1 MISII
6 IPSYNATRE
15 LYNLIKN
22 IKKNLTVSKYEIIIV
37 EDFSTNK
44 NKNLFRLLEKERAVK
59 IFYLKKNLG
68 QHRAVVY
75 GLKKS
80 KGNYIF
86 TLDDD
91 MQHDPKLM
99 KKMILL
105 SKKSNLIYAYPNNM
119 TRGYLRYIFVKSM
132 KLILINIFFIKEFN
146 FVSDYRLFNKKLI
159 NLQLQNNILKKN
171 LNLDL
176 ILNKRVRKNPLVIS
190 YKEKKRKVGSSNYN
204 FFKLIMYTWCIIKTK
219 INLLFNDVF

>member
-1 MISII
+1 MLTQHIKNILWRFFNLISII

-15 LYNLIKN
+15 LYNLIKS

-37 EDFSTNK
+37 EDFSPNK

-68 QHRAVVY
+68 QHRAVAY

-91 MQHDPKLM
+91 MQHDP
-99 KKMILL
+99 
-105 SKKSNLIYAYPNNM
+105 
-119 TRGYLRYIFVKSM
+119 
-132 KLILINIFFIKEFN
+132 
-146 FVSDYRLFNKKLI
+146 
-159 NLQLQNNILKKN
+159 
-171 LNLDL
+171 
-176 ILNKRVRKNPLVIS
+176 
-190 YKEKKRKVGSSNYN
+190 
-204 FFKLIMYTWCIIKTK
+204 
-219 INLLFNDVF
+219 

>member
-1 MISII
+1 MISVI
-6 IPSYNATRE
+6 IPSYNASIE
-15 LYNLIKN
+15 LYKLVKS
-22 IKKNLTVSKYEIIIV
+22 IKKNLILFKYEIIIV
-37 EDFSTNK
+37 EDFSK
-44 NKNLFRLLEKERAVK
+44 NKNINLFNLLEKERAVK

-99 KKMILL
+99 KKMVLL
-105 SKKSNLIYAYPNNM
+105 SKKSNLIYAFPKNM
-119 TRGYLRYIFVKSM
+119 TRGYLRYIFVRVM
-132 KLILINIFFIKEFN
+132 KIILVNIFFIKEFN

-159 NLQLQNNILKKN
+159 NLELQNKILNKN

-176 ILNKRVRKNPLVIS
+176 VLNKRVFKKPFIIN

-204 FFKLIMYTWCIIKTK
+204 FFKLIMYTWSIIKTK